1 MDRLREYAGKPKGLQ
16 GAGRDEKNLKGW
28 SERAAENSN
37 HGERASDGEMILP
50 DTGKGS
56 GVPPTEMKPRE
67 PRKVNA
73 AMAGKD
79 DHNNVSSKGD
89 FMPGVRRD
97 A

>member
-1 MDRLREYAGKPKGLQ
+1 MDRLREYSGKPRGLQ

-37 HGERASDGEMILP
+37 HGERASDGEMKLP
-50 DTGKGS
+50 STGKS
-56 GVPPTEMKPRE
+56 MEVRPTEQKARE
-67 PRKVNA
+67 PRKINA
-73 AMAGKD
+73 AMDGKN
-79 DHNNVSSKGD
+79 DHNNVSSNGD